1 MQRGHFLKYVIPSM
15 HDDEETI
22 VQHAVSQSRRAFLS
36 RTGQLTTVAA
46 VTGLTGG
53 MSREAAA
60 ETTNCV
66 ESATVTT
73 VKDSHYLLGNVRLEE
88 GFERDGDVI
97 VATRTAL
104 YTLEVKDGKVA
115 ALHAAGATLP
125 AGLPTYEAGGQLALP
140 TMRDMHIHLDKTFY
154 GGAWKAPLPRQG
166 KTIMDMIALEE
177 KLLPKLL
184 PTSVQRAE
192 GLIALLQSKGSTI
205 ARSHCNI
212 DPVSGLKSLEHLK
225 LALEKHKD
233 DFICEIVAFT
243 QHGLLHSKVDGL
255 MREAMQMGVEYVGGL
270 DPTNVDGAMEKSL
283 DAMFQIALDTGK
295 GVDIHLHETS
305 PAGVAAVNYM
315 IDTVEKNPAL
325 KGKVTISHAFALTTL
340 SPEVLEETAA
350 RLAANGMTIAST
362 VPIGGLMM
370 PLPQL
375 SKAGVFV
382 MTGTDSVID
391 HWSPFGS
398 GDMLEKANL
407 YAQLY
412 RGSDEYHLS
421 RSLAISTGGV
431 LPLDNDGNRAW
442 PKPGDDAGF
451 TLTTASCSAEAVA
464 RLPARSATFHKGR
477 LVSGGIGKASS

>member
-1 MQRGHFLKYVIPSM
+1 ML
-15 HDDEETI
+15 
-22 VQHAVSQSRRAFLS
+22 QHAVSQSRRAFLS
-36 RTGQLTTVAA
+36 RTGQFTT
-46 VTGLTGG
+46 
-53 MSREAAA
+53 AAA
-60 ETTNCV
+60 LAGLSAGTAGPAAAQTTDCAP
-66 ESATVTT
+66 EDAVTT
-73 VKDSHYLLGNVRLEE
+73 VKDSHYLIAGVRLEE
-88 GFERDGDVI
+88 GFEKDGDVI

-104 YTLEVKDGKVA
+104 HTLEIRDGRIA
-115 ALHAAGATLP
+115 ALHGAGATLP
-125 AGLPTYEAGGQLALP
+125 TGLPTYQAHGQLALP
-140 TMRDMHIHLDKTFY
+140 AMRDMHIHLDKTFY
-154 GGAWKAPLPRQG
+154 GGPWQAPRPRQG

-177 KLLPKLL
+177 KLLPQLL
-184 PTSVQRAE
+184 PTSVERAE
-192 GLIALLQSKGSTI
+192 GLIALVQSKGSTV

-225 LALEKHKD
+225 LALDKHKD
-233 DFICEIVAFT
+233 DFACEIVAFP

-255 MREAMQMGVEYVGGL
+255 MREAMQMGVDYVGGL

-295 GVDIHLHETS
+295 GIDIHLHETS
-305 PAGVAAVNYM
+305 PAGVAAVDYM

-325 KGKVTISHAFALTTL
+325 KDKVTISHAFALTTL
-340 SPEVLEETAA
+340 SPEKLEETAA

-375 SKAGVFV
+375 SAAGVFV

-398 GDMLEKANL
+398 GDMLEKAYL

-421 RSLAISTGGV
+421 RALAISTGGV
-431 LPLDNDGNRAW
+431 LPLDKDGNRAW
-442 PKPGDDAGF
+442 PKVGDEAGF
-451 TLTTASCSAEAVA
+451 SLTPASCSAEAVA
-464 RLPARSATFHKGR
+464 RVTERTATFHKGR
-477 LVSGGIGKASS
+477 LVSGGVGKA

>member
-1 MQRGHFLKYVIPSM
+1 M
-15 HDDEETI
+15 HDEETML
-22 VQHAVSQSRRAFLS
+22 QHAVSQSRRAFLS
-36 RTGQLTTVAA
+36 RTGQLTTAAA
-46 VTGLTGG
+46 VAGLTGG
-53 MSREAAA
+53 ASHAAA
-60 ETTNCV
+60 ADNKED
-66 ESATVTT
+66 AAVTS
-73 VKDSHYLLGNVRLEE
+73 VKDSHYLLADVRLEE
-88 GFERDGDVI
+88 AFEKDSDVI

-104 YTLEVKDGKVA
+104 YTLEIKDGRIA
-115 ALHAAGATLP
+115 ALHAAGAALP
-125 AGLPTYEAGGQLALP
+125 AGLPTYQAGGQLALP
-140 TMRDMHIHLDKTFY
+140 AMRDMHIHLDKTFY
-154 GGAWKAPLPRQG
+154 GGPWQAPRPRQG

-177 KLLPKLL
+177 KLLPQLL
-184 PTSVQRAE
+184 PTSVERAE
-192 GLIALLQSKGSTI
+192 GLIALLQSKGSTV

-212 DPVSGLKSLEHLK
+212 DPVNGLKSLEHLK
-225 LALEKHKD
+225 LALEKHED
-233 DFICEIVAFT
+233 DFACEIVAFP

-255 MREAMQMGVEYVGGL
+255 MREAMQMGVDYVGGL

-283 DAMFQIALDTGK
+283 DAMFQIALDTNK

-305 PAGVAAVNYM
+305 PAGVAAIDYM
-315 IDTVEKNPAL
+315 VETVEKNSAL

-340 SPEVLEETAA
+340 SPERLEETAA
-350 RLAANGMTIAST
+350 RFAASGITIAST

-421 RSLAISTGGV
+421 RSLAISTGGI
-431 LPLDNDGNRAW
+431 LPLDDDGNRAW
-442 PKPGDDAGF
+442 PKAGDEAGF
-451 TLTTASCSAEAVA
+451 TLTGASCSAEAVA
-464 RLPARSATFHKGR
+464 RLPARSATFHKGC
-477 LVSGGIGKASS
+477 LVSGSVGKATA

>member
-1 MQRGHFLKYVIPSM
+1 M
-15 HDDEETI
+15 DDEETM
-22 VQHAVSQSRRAFLS
+22 VHNAVSQSRRAFLS
-36 RTGQLTTVAA
+36 RTGQLTTAAA
-46 VTGLTGG
+46 VAGLTGTAG
-53 MSREAAA
+53 HAATA
-60 ETTNCV
+60 ETCK
-66 ESATVTT
+66 EDATVTS
-73 VKDSHYLLGNVRLEE
+73 VKDSHYLLADVRLEE
-88 GFERDGDVI
+88 GFEKDGDVI

-104 YTLEVKDGKVA
+104 YTLEIRDGRIA
-115 ALHAAGATLP
+115 ALHGAGSALP
-125 AGLPTYEAGGQLALP
+125 AGLPTYQANGQLALP

-154 GGAWKAPLPRQG
+154 GGPWQAPRPRQG

-177 KLLPKLL
+177 KLLPQLL
-184 PTSVQRAE
+184 PTSVERAE
-192 GLIALLQSKGSTI
+192 GLIALLQSHGSTI

-225 LALEKHKD
+225 RALEKHAD
-233 DFICEIVAFT
+233 DFTCEIVAFP

-255 MREAMQMGVEYVGGL
+255 MREAMQMGVEFVGGL
-270 DPTNVDGAMEKSL
+270 DPTNVDSAMEKSL

-325 KGKVTISHAFALTTL
+325 KDKVTISHAFALTTL
-340 SPEVLEETAA
+340 APEQLEETAA
-350 RLAANGMTIAST
+350 RFAANGITIAST

-398 GDMLEKANL
+398 GDMLEKAYL

-421 RSLAISTGGV
+421 RSLAIATGGV
-431 LPLDNDGNRAW
+431 LPLDDEGDRAW
-442 PKPGDDAGF
+442 PKAGDEAGF
-451 TLTTASCSAEAVA
+451 SLTPASCTAEAVA
-464 RLPARSATFHKGR
+464 RLPARTATFHRGR
-477 LVSGGIGKASS
+477 LVAGGIDKASS

>member
-1 MQRGHFLKYVIPSM
+1 MGLAGTGGH
-15 HDDEETI
+15 
-22 VQHAVSQSRRAFLS
+22 
-36 RTGQLTTVAA
+36 VAA
-46 VTGLTGG
+46 QTKDCAK
-53 MSREAAA
+53 EK
-60 ETTNCV
+60 
-66 ESATVTT
+66 TVTAL
-73 VKDSHYLLGNVRLEE
+73 KDSPYLLADVRLEE
-88 GFERDGDVI
+88 GFETDDDVI

-104 YTLEVKDGKVA
+104 HTLEIMDGRTA
-115 ALHAAGATLP
+115 ALHAAGSTLP
-125 AGLPTYEAGGQLALP
+125 AGLPIYQANGRLALP

-154 GGAWKAPLPRQG
+154 GGPWRAPRPRQG

-177 KLLPKLL
+177 KLLPQLL
-184 PTSVQRAE
+184 PTSVERAE
-192 GLIALLQSKGSTI
+192 GLIALLQSKGSTV

-225 LALEKHKD
+225 IALERHKH
-233 DFICEIVAFT
+233 DFVCEIVAFP

-255 MREAMQMGVEYVGGL
+255 MREAMQMGVDYVGGL

-283 DAMFQIALDTGK
+283 DAMFQIALDTDK

-305 PAGVAAVNYM
+305 PAGVAAFEYM

-325 KGKVTISHAFALTTL
+325 KGKVTISHAFALTRL
-340 SPEVLEETAA
+340 SPEQLEETAG

-362 VPIGGLMM
+362 VPIGDLMM
-370 PLPQL
+370 PLPKL
-375 SKAGVFV
+375 TEKGVFV

-398 GDMLEKANL
+398 GDMLEKACL

-421 RSLAISTGGV
+421 RSLAISTRGV

-442 PKPGDDAGF
+442 PKVGDEASF
-451 TLTTASCSAEAVA
+451 SLAEASCTAEAVA
-464 RLPARSATFHKGR
+464 RVSPRTATFHKGR
-477 LVSGGIGKASS
+477 LVSGDIGKASG

>member
-1 MQRGHFLKYVIPSM
+1 M
-15 HDDEETI
+15 
-22 VQHAVSQSRRAFLS
+22 QHAVSQSRRAFLS

-154 GGAWKAPLPRQG
+154 GGAWQAPLPRQG

-225 LALEKHKD
+225 LALEKHND
-233 DFICEIVAFT
+233 DFICEIVAFP

-464 RLPARSATFHKGR
+464 RMPARGATFHKGR

>member
-1 MQRGHFLKYVIPSM
+1 MVHN
-15 HDDEETI
+15 
-22 VQHAVSQSRRAFLS
+22 AVSQSRRAFLS
-36 RTGQLTTVAA
+36 RTGQLTTAAA
-46 VTGLTGG
+46 VAGLTGTAG
-53 MSREAAA
+53 HAATA
-60 ETTNCV
+60 ETCK
-66 ESATVTT
+66 EDATVTS
-73 VKDSHYLLGNVRLEE
+73 VKDSHYLLADVRLEE
-88 GFERDGDVI
+88 GFEKDGDII

-104 YTLEVKDGKVA
+104 YTLEIKDGRIA
-115 ALHAAGATLP
+115 ALHGAGSPLP
-125 AGLPTYEAGGQLALP
+125 AGLPTYQANGQLALP

-154 GGAWKAPLPRQG
+154 GGPWQAPRPRQG

-177 KLLPKLL
+177 KLLPQLL
-184 PTSVQRAE
+184 PTSVERAE
-192 GLIALLQSKGSTI
+192 GLIALVQSKGSTV

-225 LALEKHKD
+225 LALDKHKD
-233 DFICEIVAFT
+233 DFACEIVAFP

-255 MREAMQMGVEYVGGL
+255 MREAMQMGVDYVGGL

-295 GVDIHLHETS
+295 GIDIHLHETS
-305 PAGVAAVNYM
+305 PAGVAAVDYM

-325 KGKVTISHAFALTTL
+325 KDKVTISHAFALTTL
-340 SPEVLEETAA
+340 SPEKLEETAA

-375 SKAGVFV
+375 SAAGVFV

-398 GDMLEKANL
+398 GDMLEKAYL

-421 RSLAISTGGV
+421 RALAISTGGV
-431 LPLDNDGNRAW
+431 LPLDMDGNRAW
-442 PKPGDDAGF
+442 PKVGDEAGF
-451 TLTTASCSAEAVA
+451 SLTPASCSAEAVA
-464 RLPARSATFHKGR
+464 RVTERTATFHKGR
-477 LVSGGIGKASS
+477 LVSGGVGKA

>member
-1 MQRGHFLKYVIPSM
+1 MQ
-15 HDDEETI
+15 DT
-22 VQHAVSQSRRAFLS
+22 VSQSRRAFLT

-46 VTGLTGG
+46 VAGLGG
-53 MSREAAA
+53 ASREAAA
-60 ETTNCV
+60 QTPDC
-66 ESATVTT
+66 ADGAKVTAL
-73 VKDSHYLLGNVRLEE
+73 KDSHYLLTGVRLEE
-88 GFERDGDVI
+88 GFEKDGDTI

-104 YTLEVKDGKVA
+104 STLEIKDGKIGA
-115 ALHAAGATLP
+115 IHAAGATLP
-125 AGLPTYEAGGQLALP
+125 AGVPVYNANGQLALP
-140 TMRDMHIHLDKTFY
+140 AMRDMHIHLDKTFY
-154 GGAWKAPLPRQG
+154 GGPWQAPLPRQG
-166 KTIMDMIALEE
+166 KTIMDMIALEQ

-184 PTSVQRAE
+184 PTSTQRAE
-192 GLIALLQSKGSTI
+192 GLTALLQSKGSTV

-225 LALEKHKD
+225 IALENHKD
-233 DFICEIVAFT
+233 DFACEIVAFP
-243 QHGLLHSKVDGL
+243 QHGLLHSQVDGL
-255 MREAMQMGVEYVGGL
+255 MREAMAMGVGYVGGL

-305 PAGVAAVNYM
+305 PAGVAAINYM
-315 IDTVEKNPAL
+315 IDTVETNPAL

-340 SPEVLEETAA
+340 APEALQETAG
-350 RLAANGMTIAST
+350 RLAAGGMTIAST

-375 SKAGVFV
+375 SAAGVFV

-398 GDMLEKANL
+398 GDMLEKAYL

-442 PKPGDDAGF
+442 PKAGDDAGF
-451 TLTTASCSAEAVA
+451 TLTSASCSAEAVA
-464 RLPARSATFHKGR
+464 RVSPRSATFHQGR
-477 LVSGGIGKASS
+477 LVYGGVEKAST

>member
-1 MQRGHFLKYVIPSM
+1 MQN
-15 HDDEETI
+15 
-22 VQHAVSQSRRAFLS
+22 AVSQSRRAFLT
-36 RTGQLTTVAA
+36 RTGQLTTAAA
-46 VTGLTGG
+46 VAGFAGSGG
-53 MSREAAA
+53 AAA
-60 ETTNCV
+60 QTQNC
-66 ESATVTT
+66 AQDAMVTAL
-73 VKDSHYLLGNVRLEE
+73 KDSHYLLTGVRLEE
-88 GFERDGDVI
+88 GLEKDGDIV

-104 YTLEVKDGKVA
+104 STLEIKDGKIGA
-115 ALHAAGATLP
+115 IHAAGATLP
-125 AGLPTYEAGGQLALP
+125 TGLPVYEANGQLALP
-140 TMRDMHIHLDKTFY
+140 AMRDMHIHLDKTFY
-154 GGAWKAPLPRQG
+154 GGPWQAPLPRQG
-166 KTIMDMIALEE
+166 KTIMDMIALEQ

-184 PTSVQRAE
+184 PTSTQRAE

-205 ARSHCNI
+205 VRSHCNI
-212 DPVSGLKSLEHLK
+212 DPVSGLKSLEHLQI
-225 LALEKHKD
+225 ALEKHKD
-233 DFICEIVAFT
+233 DFVCEIVAFP
-243 QHGLLHSKVDGL
+243 QHGLLHSEVDGL
-255 MREAMQMGVEYVGGL
+255 MREAMKMGVDYVGGL
-270 DPTNVDGAMEKSL
+270 DPTNVDAAMEKSL
-283 DAMFQIALDTGK
+283 DAMFQIALDSGK

-305 PAGVAAVNYM
+305 PAGVAAINYM

-340 SPEVLEETAA
+340 QPEVLEETAA

-398 GDMLEKANL
+398 GDMLEKAYL

-442 PKPGDDAGF
+442 PKAGDDAGF
-451 TLTTASCSAEAVA
+451 TLTSASCSAEAVA
-464 RLPARSATFHKGR
+464 RVSPRSATFHNGR
-477 LVSGGIGKASS
+477 LVSGGVEKASS